1 MEIIMSNKEDKN
13 YEESI
18 GKLIADKNRHKE
30 EHLRVEQGNLQLDDN
45 TPKTTVLK
53 GRNSKPRGSKP
64 AKQNL
69 DNTRQYNIKPDSA
82 DDDYGQSVI
91 DSTRK
96 EIEENKI
103 KEQKK
108 KDLDKKKKREE
119 KINRINRRANLL
131 KRK

>member
-18 GKLIADKNRHKE
+18 GKLIAEKNRHKK
-30 EHLRVEQGNLQLDDN
+30 EHLRSEQGNLQFDDN
-45 TPKTTVLK
+45 TPETTVLK

-69 DNTRQYNIKPDSA
+69 DNTKQYNIKPDS
-82 DDDYGQSVI
+82 DCGDYGQSVI

-96 EIEENKI
+96 EIEENKA
-103 KEQKK
+103 KEQEN

-119 KINRINRRANLL
+119 KLDRINRRVGLL

>member
-1 MEIIMSNKEDKN
+1 MSNKEDKN

-18 GKLIADKNRHKE
+18 GELIAKKNKHKK
-30 EHLRVEQGNLQLDDN
+30 EHLRSEQGNLQFDDN
-45 TPKTTVLK
+45 TSETTVLK

-69 DNTRQYNIKPDSA
+69 DNTKQYNIKPDNNGV
-82 DDDYGQSVI
+82 DYGQSVI

-119 KINRINRRANLL
+119 KIDRINRRAGLL

>member
-1 MEIIMSNKEDKN
+1 MSNKEDKN

-18 GKLIADKNRHKE
+18 GKLIAEKNERKK
-30 EHLRVEQGNLQLDDN
+30 HLRSEQCNLQLDDN

-69 DNTRQYNIKPDSA
+69 DNTKQYNLKPDST
-82 DDDYGQSVI
+82 DEDYGQSVI

-96 EIEENKI
+96 EIEKNKVE
-103 KEQKK
+103 EQKK
-108 KDLDKKKKREE
+108 KELVEENKRKE
-119 KINRINRRANLL
+119 KINRINRRVNLL